1 MFAHGIKLYSL
12 AVLAVVHAE
21 KLASFSGMLS
31 QGEAQQK
38 QFMRLVSGLD
48 KEVLSEEYRIH
59 MVGDSTMRN
68 QWSALCSLLNV
79 KKLFEPTDLAAS
91 PQCVGEGWGSQ
102 RLIATGTFNRLKPIL
117 ASQMPGILAAAT
129 KAYNVSKFDVIYFGS
144 SALHFL
150 QLLPAR
156 DLGDSFYLNAVNF
169 ESGISEMLQVVK
181 SFTTCPIFQTMHY
194 VCDDLYFGTWAK
206 AFKENYYG
214 DENNLRNI
222 CQKRVP
228 QSVEVCM
235 NFSFTSKG
243 SITVAQIER
252 RGIESANT
260 AVGVVD
266 TYALTYKQCWA
277 SSDGRHYLKPLPI
290 FLKAL
295 SEQIYACQAGT
306 VFA

>member
-181 SFTTCPIFQTMHY
+181 VQYFRPCITFVTTFILGRGQRHSKRITMEMKTTFEIF
-194 VCDDLYFGTWAK
+194 A
-206 AFKENYYG
+206 
-214 DENNLRNI
+214 R
-222 CQKRVP
+222 
-228 QSVEVCM
+228 SVYL
-235 NFSFTSKG
+235 NRSK
-243 SITVAQIER
+243 SV
-252 RGIESANT
+252 
-260 AVGVVD
+260 
-266 TYALTYKQCWA
+266 
-277 SSDGRHYLKPLPI
+277 
-290 FLKAL
+290 
-295 SEQIYACQAGT
+295 
-306 VFA
+306 